1 MNASPDRR
9 TMLRGLGAITAGA
22 AATAAGIPAI
32 AAAGPA
38 DPAFSLL
45 QAHRAAWARLLET
58 EDRTDDY
65 EALEEAGRAVDDAL
79 REIMK
84 TPPTTRAGAR
94 AVIEHLVEWDEDGSM
109 ETHHYLATLLR
120 SPILPPREAH
130 T

>member
-1 MNASPDRR
+1 MNAIPNR
-9 TMLRGLGAITAGA
+9 RGLLLGALTAGA
-22 AATAAGIPAI
+22 AETAAAIPAI
-32 AAAGPA
+32 AAAEPA
-38 DPAFSLL
+38 DPAFGLEEARPGGSV
-45 QAHRAAWARLLET
+45 RLLEN
-58 EDRTDDY
+58 ENRTDDY
-65 EALEEAGRAVDDAL
+65 ETLEEAGRAVDDAL

-120 SPILPPREAH
+120 SPILAPREAR

>member
-1 MNASPDRR
+1 MNAIPNR
-9 TMLRGLGAITAGA
+9 RGLLLGVLTAGA

-38 DPAFSLL
+38 APAFSLL
-45 QAHRAAWARLLET
+45 EAHKAAWARLLES

-65 EALEEAGRAVDDAL
+65 ETLEEAGRAVDAAL
-79 REIMK
+79 GEIMK

-109 ETHHYLATLLR
+109 ATHHYLATLLR
-120 SPILPPREAH
+120 SPVLAEGGRA
-130 T
+130 